1 MKNNKVIGVLGGMG
15 PEASLETYKRIIRY
29 AQKKYNAVQ
38 DFEYP
43 HVIINSITL
52 NDFNETG
59 ILDDASVFKQLLK
72 GAKML
77 EVASCKAI
85 VMACNTVHVFWEKL
99 AKGINVPLFN
109 MVDLTIEKAKLQKHA
124 KLFLL
129 SSKTTKESGLYTKSA
144 EKNGMGFLTINEDEQ
159 LMLDAIIRN
168 MMSGKIQSK
177 DRAEL
182 LRLIDKYYRLGAN
195 AVVLGCTELPIL
207 INQSHT
213 KVPVF
218 DSLQVAVEAIVDF
231 AYEN

>member
-15 PEASLETYKRIIRY
+15 PEASLETYRRIIKY

-52 NDFNETG
+52 NDFDETG
-59 ILDDASVFKQLLK
+59 ILDDASVFEQLLK
-72 GAKML
+72 SIKTL
-77 EVASCKAI
+77 EAACCKAI

-99 AKGINVPLFN
+99 SKEIHVPLFN
-109 MVDLTIEKAKLQKHA
+109 IVDLTIGKAKLQKHA
-124 KLFLL
+124 KLLLL
-129 SSKTTKESGLYTKSA
+129 SSKTTKESGLYSRSA
-144 EKNGMGFLTINEDEQ
+144 EKNGIELLTINEKEQ
-159 LMLDAIIRN
+159 LILDAIIRN
-168 MMSGKIQSK
+168 IMSGKIQST

-182 LRLIDKYYRLGAN
+182 LRLIDKYYKLGAG

-231 AYEN
+231 AHKN